1 MKRLHETLQRK
12 VTGKKVPL
20 KIIRLIDPQVD
31 ENQVLAS
38 LLPFLGAIYQ
48 ATPMIFH
55 FDVTSSVSACGF
67 QLSGPVRK
75 DTTSPSW
82 LLAPQ
87 S

>member
-12 VTGKKVPL
+12 VPRKKVPL

-31 ENQVLAS
+31 ENQVLVS
-38 LLPFLGAIYQ
+38 LLPFLGATYQ

-55 FDVTSSVSACGF
+55 FDVTSSVSVHGF
-67 QLSGPVRK
+67 QLSGPIRK
-75 DTTSPSW
+75 DTTFPSR
-82 LLAPQ
+82 LFAPQ